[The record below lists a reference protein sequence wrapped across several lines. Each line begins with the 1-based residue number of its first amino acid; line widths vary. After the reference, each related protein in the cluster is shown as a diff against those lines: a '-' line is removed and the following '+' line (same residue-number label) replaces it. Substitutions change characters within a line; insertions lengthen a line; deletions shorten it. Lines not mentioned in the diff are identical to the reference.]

1 MIEIDPNDQMEH
13 FHEGADGFDTLKIW
27 GIHSDLFPILFAIVL
42 SVSVVGI
49 AYIKGLGQGFYELI
63 LERGWTQF
71 LTIFLF
77 FLAIGHSITKKTYQV
92 REGKALIKLD
102 PIVSDLLVD
111 AKHKEFQGFEFAL
124 KLITPYRKSIAGSFF
139 LNLLSFFK
147 EGKPSREEIFKLA
160 YQERDL
166 ALDKLEIYDGA
177 LKSIMWLLPLTG
189 FLGTVLGMGATIGGL
204 AEQLPKGTIDFQSL
218 GPTVAGLSVA
228 FDTTLL
234 ALVFLMPL
242 KGVELYLNRKDAFL
256 IEEMDALLG
265 SGFLRQ
271 VDLGKLAQHSHQV
284 SAQDEMLQRFVDQLR
299 SANDRFQEMF
309 HAFDRLQ
316 HSFTDQLKQQVAES
330 KALIEQMKQST
341 QGLNVQQFH
350 ELNKNMAILSQLH
363 QQVLPAL
370 YQESQQQSQTL
381 GQLQYQLHHIQ
392 EDLAQPMI
400 VSRSVSQ
407 RK

>member
-1 MIEIDPNDQMEH
+1 M
-13 FHEGADGFDTLKIW
+13 
-27 GIHSDLFPILFAIVL
+27 
-42 SVSVVGI
+42 
-49 AYIKGLGQGFYELI
+49 
-63 LERGWTQF
+63 
-71 LTIFLF
+71 
-77 FLAIGHSITKKTYQV
+77 
-92 REGKALIKLD
+92 
-102 PIVSDLLVD
+102 
-111 AKHKEFQGFEFAL
+111 
-124 KLITPYRKSIAGSFF
+124 
-139 LNLLSFFK
+139 
-147 EGKPSREEIFKLA
+147 
-160 YQERDL
+160 
-166 ALDKLEIYDGA
+166 
-177 LKSIMWLLPLTG
+177 
-189 FLGTVLGMGATIGGL
+189 
-204 AEQLPKGTIDFQSL
+204 
-218 GPTVAGLSVA
+218 
-228 FDTTLL
+228 
-234 ALVFLMPL
+234 
-242 KGVELYLNRKDAFL
+242 DAF
-256 IEEMDALLG
+256 LG
-265 SGFLRQ
+265 SGFLRL